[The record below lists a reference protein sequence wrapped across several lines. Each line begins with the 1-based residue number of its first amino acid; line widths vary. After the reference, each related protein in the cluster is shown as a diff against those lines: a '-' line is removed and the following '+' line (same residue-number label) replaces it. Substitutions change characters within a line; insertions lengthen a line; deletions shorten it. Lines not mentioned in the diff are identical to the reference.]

1 MLRFANT
8 LLAAKLSFMD
18 EIANICEKSWAN
30 IKNVSLGIGLKEVE
44 KSKHMIQKL
53 VTISILKKSF
63 IN

>member
-1 MLRFANT
+1 
-8 LLAAKLSFMD
+8 MD
-18 EIANICEKSWAN
+18 EIANICEKTGAN

>member
-8 LLAAKLSFMD
+8 LLATKLSFMD
-18 EIANICEKSWAN
+18 EIANICEKTGAN

>member
-8 LLAAKLSFMD
+8 LLATKISFMD
-18 EIANICEKSWAN
+18 EIANICEKTGAN

>member
-8 LLAAKLSFMD
+8 LLATKISFMN
-18 EIANICEKSWAN
+18 EIANICEKTGAN